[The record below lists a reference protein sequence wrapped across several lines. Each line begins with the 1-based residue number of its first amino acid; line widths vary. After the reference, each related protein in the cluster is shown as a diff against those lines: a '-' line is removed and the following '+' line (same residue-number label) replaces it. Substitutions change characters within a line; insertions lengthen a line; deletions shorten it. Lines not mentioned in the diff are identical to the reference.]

1 MTKQILIIG
10 GGVIGTMHAWRLV
23 KRGYRVI
30 QIDRDPI
37 PMQASVRNF
46 GLVWVGGR
54 RAGAELD
61 EALLARDLWDE
72 VAADVKDLSLRANGS
87 LTIARTAAE
96 VKVMEQSM
104 QLPDAEARGW
114 QLLSAEEARQINP
127 AVRGK
132 FEAALFCSK
141 DAAVEPGQLLQNIRK
156 YLLAHDNYTWVPN
169 TEIVDVTEGTN
180 GPVAFSANGE
190 MFHGDF
196 ALVCPGADHKRL
208 FAGQLA
214 EAPIRRVR
222 LQMMSTVPL
231 GEDLTTSIG
240 DGDSMRYY
248 PAYDVPA
255 LRELPPQD
263 PIAAGAK
270 MQLLMVQRTDG
281 TLTIGDT
288 HEYDEPFD
296 IFLREP
302 EYDYLIDVA
311 SDILGRPLPKIARRW
326 DGVYS
331 QRTDGAICE
340 RTHVSKSIVIVTGPG
355 GRGNSLA
362 PAIAENSMKIL
373 GF

>member
-10 GGVIGTMHAWRLV
+10 GGVIGTMHAWRLL
-23 KRGYRVI
+23 KRGYRVV
-30 QIDRDPI
+30 QIDRDPV

-54 RAGAELD
+54 RAGEELE
-61 EALLARDLWDE
+61 EALLARQLWDE
-72 VAADVKDLSLRANGS
+72 VAADVRELSLRANGS
-87 LTIARTAAE
+87 LTIARTEAE

-104 QLPDAEARGW
+104 TLPDADERGW
-114 QLLSAEEARQINP
+114 QLLTAEEARQVNP
-127 AVRGK
+127 AVRGNFK
-132 FEAALFCSK
+132 AALYCSM
-141 DAAVEPGQLLQNIRK
+141 DAAVEPAHLLHNIRHH
-156 YLLAHDNYTWVPN
+156 LLAHDNYTWMPN
-169 TEIVDVTEGTN
+169 TEIVDVNEGPT
-180 GPVAFSANGE
+180 GPVAFSADGQ

-208 FAGQLA
+208 FGSQLA

-231 GEDLTTSIG
+231 GEELTTSIG

-288 HEYDEPFD
+288 HEYEEPFD

-311 SDILGRPLPKIARRW
+311 SDILGRSLPKVARRW
-326 DGVYS
+326 DGIYS

-340 RTHVSKSIVIVTGPG
+340 RTHISKQIVVVTGPG

-362 PAIAENSMKIL
+362 PAIAENTMRIL

>member
-23 KRGYRVI
+23 KRGYRVV
-30 QIDRDPI
+30 QIDRDPVVL
-37 PMQASVRNF
+37 QASVRNF

-54 RAGAELD
+54 RAGEELD
-61 EALLARDLWDE
+61 EAIQARELWDE
-72 VAADVKDLSLRANGS
+72 AASDVRDLSLRANGS

-104 QLPDAEARGW
+104 ALPDADARGW
-114 QLLSAEEARQINP
+114 QLLTAEEARQINP
-127 AVRGK
+127 AVRGT
-132 FEAALFCSK
+132 FEAALYCSK
-141 DAAVEPGQLLQNIRK
+141 DAAVEPAHLLHNIRHH
-156 YLLAHDNYTWVPN
+156 LLAHDNYTWVPN
-169 TEIVDVTEGTN
+169 TEIVDVNEGPN
-180 GPVAFSANGE
+180 GPVAFAATGE

-208 FAGQLA
+208 FGAQLA

-231 GEDLTTSIG
+231 GEELTTSVG

-255 LRELPPQD
+255 LRELPPQH

-288 HEYDEPFD
+288 HEYEEPFD

-311 SDILGRPLPKIARRW
+311 SDILGRPLPKVARRW

-340 RTHVSKSIVIVTGPG
+340 RTHISKTIVVVTGPG

-362 PAIAENSMKIL
+362 PAIAENTLRIL

>member
-1 MTKQILIIG
+1 M
-10 GGVIGTMHAWRLV
+10 
-23 KRGYRVI
+23 
-30 QIDRDPI
+30 
-37 PMQASVRNF
+37 
-46 GLVWVGGR
+46 
-54 RAGAELD
+54 
-61 EALLARDLWDE
+61 
-72 VAADVKDLSLRANGS
+72 
-87 LTIARTAAE
+87 
-96 VKVMEQSM
+96 
-104 QLPDAEARGW
+104 
-114 QLLSAEEARQINP
+114 NP
-127 AVRGK
+127 AVRGT

-141 DAAVEPGQLLQNIRK
+141 DAAVEPAHWLDNIRHH
-156 YLLAHDNYTWVPN
+156 LLAHDNYSWVPN
-169 TEIVDVTEGTN
+169 VEIVDINEGPT
-180 GPVAFSANGE
+180 GPVAFSSAGD
-190 MFHGDF
+190 MYHADF

-231 GEDLTTSIG
+231 GEQLTTSVG

-248 PAYDVPA
+248 PAYNVPA
-255 LRELPPQD
+255 LQELPPQN
-263 PIAAGAK
+263 PVVAAAK
-270 MQLLMVQRTDG
+270 MQLLMVQRTAG

-326 DGVYS
+326 DGIYS

-340 RTHVSKSIVIVTGPG
+340 RTQISKQIVVVTGPG

-362 PAIAENSMKIL
+362 PAIAENTMRIL

>member
-23 KRGYRVI
+23 KRGYRVV
-30 QIDRDPI
+30 QIDRDPV
-37 PMQASVRNF
+37 PLQASVRNF

-54 RAGAELD
+54 RAGEELE
-61 EALLARDLWDE
+61 EALLARELWDE
-72 VAADVKDLSLRANGS
+72 VAADVRDLSLRANGS
-87 LTIARTAAE
+87 LTIARAAAE

-104 QLPDAEARGW
+104 LLPDAEARGW

-132 FEAALFCSK
+132 FEAALYCSK
-141 DAAVEPGQLLQNIRK
+141 DAAVEPAHLLHNIRHH
-156 YLLAHDNYTWVPN
+156 LLAHDNYTWVPN
-169 TEIVDVTEGTN
+169 TEIVDVNEGPT
-180 GPVAFSANGE
+180 GPVAFAATGE

-196 ALVCPGADHKRL
+196 ALVCPGADHKSL
-208 FAGQLA
+208 FGAQLA
-214 EAPIRRVR
+214 ESPIRRVR

-231 GEDLTTSIG
+231 GEELTTSIG

-302 EYDYLIDVA
+302 EYDYLIEVA
-311 SDILGRPLPKIARRW
+311 SDILGRPLPKVARRW

-340 RTHVSKSIVIVTGPG
+340 RTHISKTIVVVTGPG

-362 PAIAENSMKIL
+362 PAIAENTVKIL

>member
-1 MTKQILIIG
+1 MSKQVLVIG
-10 GGVIGTMHAWRLV
+10 GGVIGTMHAWRLI
-23 KRGYRVI
+23 KRGYTVI
-30 QIDRDPI
+30 QVDRDPQ
-37 PMQASVRNF
+37 PLQASVRNF

-54 RAGAELD
+54 RAGEELE
-61 EALLARDLWDE
+61 EALLARQLWDE
-72 VAADVKDLSLRANGS
+72 VAADVPALSLRANGS

-96 VKVMEQSM
+96 LKVMEQSM
-104 QLPDAEARGW
+104 ALPDAAERGW
-114 QLLSAEEARQINP
+114 QLVSAEEARQINP

-141 DAAVEPGQLLQNIRK
+141 DAAVEPGLLLGNIRQ
-156 YLLAHDNYTWVPN
+156 YLLENENYSWVAN
-169 TEIVDVTEGTN
+169 TEIVDVKETAN
-180 GPVAFSANGE
+180 GPVAIAASGE

-196 ALVCPGADHKRL
+196 VLVCPGAEHKRL
-208 FAGQLA
+208 FGVQLA
-214 EAPIRRVR
+214 EAPIRKVR

-231 GEDLTTSIG
+231 GEELTTSIG

-255 LRELPPQD
+255 LRELPAQD
-263 PIAAGAK
+263 PIAAASK

-288 HEYDEPFD
+288 HEYQEPFD
-296 IFLREP
+296 IFLRER

-331 QRTDGAICE
+331 QRTDGAICD
-340 RTHVSKSIVIVTGPG
+340 RTRISDQILVVTGPG

-362 PAIAENSMKIL
+362 PAIAENTMKIL

>member
-1 MTKQILIIG
+1 MAKQILIIG
-10 GGVIGTMHAWRLV
+10 GGVIGTMHALRLV
-23 KRGYRVI
+23 KRGYRVV
-30 QIDRDPI
+30 QIDRDPV
-37 PMQASVRNF
+37 PLQASVRNF

-54 RAGAELD
+54 RAGEELE
-61 EALLARDLWDE
+61 EALLARELWDE
-72 VAADVKDLSLRANGS
+72 VAADVRDLSLRSNGS
-87 LTIARTAAE
+87 LTIARTTAE

-104 QLPDAEARGW
+104 ALPDAEARGW

-132 FEAALFCSK
+132 FEAALYCSK
-141 DAAVEPGQLLQNIRK
+141 DAAVEPAHLLHNIRHH
-156 YLLAHDNYTWVPN
+156 LLAHDNYSWVPN
-169 TEIVDVTEGTN
+169 TEIVDVNEGPT
-180 GPVAFSANGE
+180 GPVAFAATGE

-196 ALVCPGADHKRL
+196 ALVCPGADHKSL
-208 FAGQLA
+208 FGAQLA
-214 EAPIRRVR
+214 ESPIRRVR

-231 GEDLTTSIG
+231 GEELTTSVG

-255 LRELPPQD
+255 LREMPPQD

-311 SDILGRPLPKIARRW
+311 SDILGRPLPKVARRW

-340 RTHVSKSIVIVTGPG
+340 RTHISKTIVVVTGPG

-362 PAIAENSMKIL
+362 PAIAENTVRIL

>member
-23 KRGYRVI
+23 KRGYRVV
-30 QIDRDPI
+30 QIDRDPV
-37 PMQASVRNF
+37 PLQASVRNF

-54 RAGAELD
+54 RAGEELE
-61 EALLARDLWDE
+61 EALLARELWDE
-72 VAADVKDLSLRANGS
+72 VAADVRDLSLRANGS

-104 QLPDAEARGW
+104 LLPDAEARGW

-127 AVRGK
+127 AVCGK
-132 FEAALFCSK
+132 FEAALYCSK
-141 DAAVEPGQLLQNIRK
+141 DAAVEPAHLLHNIRHH
-156 YLLAHDNYTWVPN
+156 LLAHDNYTWVPN
-169 TEIVDVTEGTN
+169 TEIVDVNDGPT
-180 GPVAFSANGE
+180 GPVAFAASGE

-196 ALVCPGADHKRL
+196 ALVCPGADHKSL
-208 FAGQLA
+208 FGAQLA
-214 EAPIRRVR
+214 ESPIRRVR

-231 GEDLTTSIG
+231 GEELTTSIG

-311 SDILGRPLPKIARRW
+311 SDILGRPLPKVARRW

-340 RTHVSKSIVIVTGPG
+340 RTHISKTIVVVTGPG

-362 PAIAENSMKIL
+362 PAIAENTIKIL